1 MNSIDNLKATL
12 SKKGGVA
19 FANRFQ
25 VFFTPPTAAL
35 SALASKDIGSLL
47 GSLVGGGSI
56 KNLIPD
62 PRDISILCESVTLP
76 GRNINTLDYQADK
89 QAIKIPYGIINEDVV
104 MSFILTN
111 DYAMK
116 KMFDDW
122 MESIFN
128 VEEYR
133 AGYKKDFTTDI
144 VIQQLNQKNVPVY
157 GVVLQNAFPTT
168 VAGIT
173 LDSNSENTIQKLN
186 VTFSYENYVPESA
199 ISSALSGL
207 SAAAGIFG

>member
-1 MNSIDNLKATL
+1 M
-12 SKKGGVA
+12 A

-25 VFFTPPTAAL
+25 IFFTPPTATL

-47 GSLVGGGSI
+47 GSLVSGGSI

-133 AGYKKDFTTDI
+133 AGYKKISRLILLYNNSIKRMFQYTE
-144 VIQQLNQKNVPVY
+144 LYCK
-157 GVVLQNAFPTT
+157 NAFPTT

-173 LDSNSENTIQKLN
+173 LIVIVRTLFKN
-186 VTFSYENYVPESA
+186 
-199 ISSALSGL
+199 
-207 SAAAGIFG
+207 

>member
-25 VFFTPPTAAL
+25 IFFTPPTATL

-47 GSLVGGGSI
+47 GSLVSGGSI

-122 MESIFN
+122 MESIFI
-128 VEEYR
+128 
-133 AGYKKDFTTDI
+133 KKISRLILLYNNSIKRMFQYTELYCKMLF
-144 VIQQLNQKNVPVY
+144 QQPWL
-157 GVVLQNAFPTT
+157 
-168 VAGIT
+168 
-173 LDSNSENTIQKLN
+173 E
-186 VTFSYENYVPESA
+186 
-199 ISSALSGL
+199 
-207 SAAAGIFG
+207 

>member
-25 VFFTPPTAAL
+25 VFFTPPTATL
-35 SALASKDIGSLL
+35 SALASKDVGSLL
-47 GSLVGGGSI
+47 GSLVSGGSI

-133 AGYKKDFTTDI
+133 AGYKK
-144 VIQQLNQKNVPVY
+144 
-157 GVVLQNAFPTT
+157 
-168 VAGIT
+168 
-173 LDSNSENTIQKLN
+173 E
-186 VTFSYENYVPESA
+186 
-199 ISSALSGL
+199 
-207 SAAAGIFG
+207 